1 MRAPIIKFIGFIVF
15 IVILGVFAAGI
26 FYAALIVFA
35 VSNSKNDVV
44 QHSVSSPDNK
54 VIALVISD
62 NCGATCG
69 CRIRVDLQTG
79 DNIRKEVFR
88 DEKSCD
94 ASVVWLDDNRF
105 EVQPDSGKSMVIDV
119 NTLGLAK

>member
-1 MRAPIIKFIGFIVF
+1 MKFPIFKLVGFIVF
-15 IVILGVFAAGI
+15 IVIIGILAGGVVYVAFIA
-26 FYAALIVFA
+26 FA